1 MPLRS
6 TVPPSTAP
14 APAPA
19 PAADTLALAQGWKS
33 ALLEYL
39 APAEIVREALC
50 HGISA

>member
-6 TVPPSTAP
+6 TVPPST